1 MSVWDEF
8 ETWSTRRLLRWEWHP
23 TRKSKLKRAL
33 GNSLLKFIMKSLKA
47 TILTE
52 IKLAI
57 DDSRLNDSKIDNIE
71 GAVHSF
77 RRRCKRIRAYLRL
90 LPKSLA
96 KPSRKARRQLRVAA
110 ASLSELRDAQVMDRK
125 WRYIHE
131 QLIKKGTP
139 GPTIDE
145 PIDIARQRTTRMLPP
160 LSSSQEQLIS
170 AARLLKKAERVVSR
184 MPSRQSNGTILV
196 KLKQTYQDGRI
207 ATQRIVQHSCPE
219 AFHELRKMTKQF
231 YYQCQ
236 FVASALDRELQAEID
251 QARSLADKLGDAL
264 DLCVL
269 TSNLASA
276 SQKGDES
283 EIFAVI
289 NESQLQMATLF
300 NESVLLAYRLF
311 FESPKAFGRRIA

>member
-1 MSVWDEF
+1 
-8 ETWSTRRLLRWEWHP
+8 
-23 TRKSKLKRAL
+23 
-33 GNSLLKFIMKSLKA
+33 
-47 TILTE
+47 
-52 IKLAI
+52 
-57 DDSRLNDSKIDNIE
+57 
-71 GAVHSF
+71 
-77 RRRCKRIRAYLRL
+77 
-90 LPKSLA
+90 
-96 KPSRKARRQLRVAA
+96 
-110 ASLSELRDAQVMDRK
+110 
-125 WRYIHE
+125 
-131 QLIKKGTP
+131 
-139 GPTIDE
+139 
-145 PIDIARQRTTRMLPP
+145 MLPP

-289 NESQLQMATLF
+289 NESQLQMATLSTSPYF
-300 NESVLLAYRLF
+300 LHIDYFSNLRRHSDGESRDSEFASHPVIKHCKPLFGFRSPSNFSDPLHGNVSQVADRRRAISVTAVLLDALLNKLSTTG
-311 FESPKAFGRRIA
+311 SPASSETPSTGIEDIMHF